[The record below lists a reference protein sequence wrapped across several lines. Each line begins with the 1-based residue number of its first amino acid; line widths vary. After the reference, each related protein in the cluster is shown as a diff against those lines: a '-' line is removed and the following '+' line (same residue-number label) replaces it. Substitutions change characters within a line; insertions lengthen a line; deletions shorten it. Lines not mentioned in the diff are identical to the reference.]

1 MSIRAS
7 ICQILGEDS
16 PSSLYWKRSLQ
27 KDTCGPGGDWQ
38 RFRRLPDQ
46 IVWPEEWTKIG
57 KAARNREKQ
66 TWVQEKP
73 MLDNARRLRRI
84 YWIDPDDSEHSD
96 ILKNARRK
104 LERLVAPCHA
114 KGWFIL
120 ASRKWCRAMG
130 KKKEL
135 RTMYGCIVESHES
148 TRQRVQSKN
157 SWRTHCRKRIYFDD
171 TLQYGAQVY
180 SDATDNEKSGCQSC
194 RGQGKEKASDSPS
207 LRMHSAGMQTECINH
222 WKFLNFLNRIF
233 LLEQQKLPVWQK
245 PLAQTAAMIIQH
257 EKTSSK
263 MFWTIL
269 NWQTRK
275 WSNFTK
281 YRTLVWMIINSNKR
295 NWNQLEN
302 CQKFARKLSWNACT
316 WHELDEKRQKYHW
329 RYCEYG
335 TLVSKSSFREPD
347 QCLCGRHGLVL

>member
-57 KAARNREKQ
+57 KAAQNREKQ

-73 MLDNARRLRRI
+73 KLDNARRLRRI

-104 LERLVAPCHA
+104 LERLVAPAMPCKRMVHPSITKVMQSNGKE
-114 KGWFIL
+114 KGVQN
-120 ASRKWCRAMG
+120 
-130 KKKEL
+130 
-135 RTMYGCIVESHES
+135 IVWLYSGISWIHE
-148 TRQRVQSKN
+148 TACVVQN

-180 SDATDNEKSGCQSC
+180 SDATDRKVWM
-194 RGQGKEKASDSPS
+194 P
-207 LRMHSAGMQTECINH
+207 
-222 WKFLNFLNRIF
+222 
-233 LLEQQKLPVWQK
+233 KLP
-245 PLAQTAAMIIQH
+245 
-257 EKTSSK
+257 
-263 MFWTIL
+263 
-269 NWQTRK
+269 
-275 WSNFTK
+275 
-281 YRTLVWMIINSNKR
+281 RTGKG
-295 NWNQLEN
+295 
-302 CQKFARKLSWNACT
+302 K
-316 WHELDEKRQKYHW
+316 
-329 RYCEYG
+329 
-335 TLVSKSSFREPD
+335 SFRQSQP
-347 QCLCGRHGLVL
+347 